1 MPFILRT
8 IRKARWY
15 KIEDVSWL
23 EKGDVPADPL
33 ADLNTKANE
42 LSVWLIEDDRSN
54 LNQVVTALAATRTHI
69 SNLDYALLDMQLLPE
84 LNIKVRHTTG
94 GTPDEKA
101 NVSWHRDLV
110 ELSAFKVVE
119 LAKSIL
125 AKAERKRVPETEI
138 RRLIIQAIA
147 SGRIEPTKLQES
159 IRGKMGG

>member
-69 SNLDYALLDMQLLPE
+69 SNLDYALLDLQLLPE

>member
-54 LNQVVTALAATRTHI
+54 LNHVVTALAATRTHI